1 MNNKQLNEQEKNEE
15 LVEIGITAYENK
27 DYQKALEAFS
37 KITPSFEQY
46 DIVRGE
52 IIGFHYNLEHYEE
65 VIRLARLETEENESY
80 PIIIANRMR
89 AHLKLEQ
96 YQEILDFYKNS
107 TVSLDEEAREHYL
120 ITVQNAASRWRE
132 IHSDGRRN
140 RRHRRYYRRCANRQ
154 ESHDRHK
161 RPWLLPEARA
171 YRLCLHC

>member
-27 DYQKALEAFS
+27 DYQRALEAFS

-96 YQEILDFYKNS
+96 YQEILDF
-107 TVSLDEEAREHYL
+107 
-120 ITVQNAASRWRE
+120 
-132 IHSDGRRN
+132 
-140 RRHRRYYRRCANRQ
+140 
-154 ESHDRHK
+154 
-161 RPWLLPEARA
+161 
-171 YRLCLHC
+171 

>member
-107 TVSLDEEAREHYL
+107 TVSLDEETREHYL
-120 ITVQNAASRWRE
+120 ITVQNAAMAVNDNSLASE
-132 IHSDGRRN
+132 IAVKLDNMYIKLGK
-140 RRHRRYYRRCANRQ
+140 
-154 ESHDRHK
+154 DRTTYT
-161 RPWLLPEARA
+161 AF
-171 YRLCLHC
+171 

>member
-1 MNNKQLNEQEKNEE
+1 MNKKQLNEQEKNEE

-65 VIRLARLETEENESY
+65 VIRLAQLETEENESY

-96 YQEILDFYKNS
+96 YQGILDFYKNS

-120 ITVQNAASRWRE
+120 ITVQNAAMAVNDNSLASE
-132 IHSDGRRN
+132 IAVKLDNMYIKLGK
-140 RRHRRYYRRCANRQ
+140 
-154 ESHDRHK
+154 DRTTYT
-161 RPWLLPEARA
+161 AF
-171 YRLCLHC
+171 

>member
-1 MNNKQLNEQEKNEE
+1 MNKKQLNEQEKNEE

-120 ITVQNAASRWRE
+120 ITVQHAAMAVNDNSLASE
-132 IHSDGRRN
+132 IAVKLDNMYIKLGK
-140 RRHRRYYRRCANRQ
+140 
-154 ESHDRHK
+154 DRTTYT
-161 RPWLLPEARA
+161 AF
-171 YRLCLHC
+171 

>member
-1 MNNKQLNEQEKNEE
+1 MDKKQLNEQEKNEE

-27 DYQKALEAFS
+27 NYQKALEVFS

-46 DIVRGE
+46 DIIRGE

-120 ITVQNAASRWRE
+120 ITVQNAAMAVNDNSLASE
-132 IHSDGRRN
+132 IAVKLDNMYIKLGK
-140 RRHRRYYRRCANRQ
+140 
-154 ESHDRHK
+154 DRTTYT
-161 RPWLLPEARA
+161 AF
-171 YRLCLHC
+171 

>member
-107 TVSLDEEAREHYL
+107 TVSLDEEAREHHL
-120 ITVQNAASRWRE
+120 ITVQNAAMAVNDNSLASE
-132 IHSDGRRN
+132 IAVKLDNMYIKLGK
-140 RRHRRYYRRCANRQ
+140 
-154 ESHDRHK
+154 DRTTYT
-161 RPWLLPEARA
+161 AF
-171 YRLCLHC
+171 

>member
-46 DIVRGE
+46 DIIRGE

-107 TVSLDEEAREHYL
+107 TVSLDEDAKEHYL
-120 ITVQNAASRWRE
+120 ITVQNAAMAVNDNSLAAE
-132 IHSDGRRN
+132 IAAKLDNMYIKLGK
-140 RRHRRYYRRCANRQ
+140 
-154 ESHDRHK
+154 DRTIYT
-161 RPWLLPEARA
+161 AF
-171 YRLCLHC
+171 